1 MFPSPNEDGDLGDT
15 AINVRARLS
24 ATRLNDTPENCSKLA
39 HGFLDDYRL
48 NVFYK
53 YPDRHR
59 KKLSQYQALITP
71 DYSDWREMNT
81 WREIESISHS
91 RWVGKHWQEEWGM
104 SVIPSVTWS
113 SPASFEFCFDA

>member
-1 MFPSPNEDGDLGDT
+1 MFPSPNGDGDLGDT

-81 WREIESISHS
+81 CARSSQS
-91 RWVGKHWQEEWGM
+91 RTAVGLVNIGKKNG
-104 SVIPSVTWS
+104 V
-113 SPASFEFCFDA
+113 CL